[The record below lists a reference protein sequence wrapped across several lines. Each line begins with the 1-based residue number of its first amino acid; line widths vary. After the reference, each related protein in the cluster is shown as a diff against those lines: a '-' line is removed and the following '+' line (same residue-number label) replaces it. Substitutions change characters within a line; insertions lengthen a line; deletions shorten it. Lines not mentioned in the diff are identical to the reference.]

1 MAYRLKP
8 EGSTGKQLARIVR
21 KELERAVDEMQSATG
36 EVDAVYEARKRIKK
50 IRAIVR
56 LLRDPLR
63 TAYRTYNLELRKVA
77 HQLSAPRDAEAAI
90 EIMRAVHTHYPK
102 LVTTAMFDAVRR
114 GLTPKVRG
122 AASRLDSTRVRQELR
137 KAAEALPRRIRR
149 AADPAAIRAGVMQG
163 YARARRALR
172 CVALS
177 PEDVGFHTWRRRV
190 KDHWYHVRLLAAMH
204 PPVKVRIGRLKH
216 LERWLGDDHNLV
228 LLRTTLLRA
237 PSTFGDERATS
248 VVLGCMEKY
257 QATLRKRALKLGE
270 SLFKSK
276 PRAFRQSL
284 QQSRRGGR

>member
-8 EGSTGKQLARIVR
+8 EGSPGKQLARIVR
-21 KELERAVDEMQSATG
+21 KEFERAVNEMHGAQDEV
-36 EVDAVYEARKRIKK
+36 EAVYEARKRIKK
-50 IRAIVR
+50 IRAILR
-56 LLRDPLR
+56 LLRDPLG
-63 TAYRTYNLELRKVA
+63 TNYRTYNGELRTVA

-102 LVTTAMFDAVRR
+102 LVTTVIFEAVRR

-122 AASRLDSTRVRQELR
+122 AASRLRSTRVRQELR
-137 KAAEALPRRIRR
+137 QAAKALPRRIRR
-149 AADPAAIRAGVMQG
+149 AADPAAIRAGIAQG

-172 CVALS
+172 CVTVS

-190 KDHWYHVRLLAAMH
+190 KDHWYHVRLLEAVL
-204 PPVKVRIGRLKH
+204 PPVKVRVRRLKR

-228 LLRTTLLRA
+228 LLRATLLEA

-270 SLFKSK
+270 RLFTSK
-276 PRAFRQSL
+276 PRAFRRSL
-284 QQSRRGGR
+284 QRRWRGGQ